1 MTAEESRQAFKQWI
15 EGDAYAKEHRGQ
27 YAERNSN
34 LTKWE
39 HEINL
44 HLAQTIYN
52 PKGLG
57 KLEFTFDII
66 NFATPNYIYNKS
78 EITKSDVSSR
88 WHAQVGIR
96 LTF

>member
-44 HLAQTIYN
+44 HLAR
-52 PKGLG
+52 PS
-57 KLEFTFDII
+57 II
-66 NFATPNYIYNKS
+66 LRGWANWNLLST
-78 EITKSDVSSR
+78 SSTLP
-88 WHAQVGIR
+88 IC
-96 LTF
+96 

>member
-15 EGDAYAKEHRGQ
+15 EGDAYAKDHRGQ

-57 KLEFTFDII
+57 KLELLRHHQLCQYVEQEVGSNLWFT
-66 NFATPNYIYNKS
+66 
-78 EITKSDVSSR
+78 
-88 WHAQVGIR
+88 
-96 LTF
+96 L